1 VEAVVAIA
9 IGCGIILYPPIG
21 LDEKRRVM
29 LQKYLQ
35 ADCCDPNLKR
45 YRPDVSSDDLVRT
58 CCKCGDE
65 ITEDLLCDGRKR
77 VRLLEEKMSIF
88 TSGMGSTTAR
98 GCMRAASAVLVVL
111 FVVGLAIV
119 MAASAQ
125 VQTRNRVLYSF
136 TQTNGDVDNS
146 AAGLVENAAGNFYG
160 TTYRGAAYGIGTV
173 FELTP

>member
-1 VEAVVAIA
+1 
-9 IGCGIILYPPIG
+9 
-21 LDEKRRVM
+21 
-29 LQKYLQ
+29 
-35 ADCCDPNLKR
+35 
-45 YRPDVSSDDLVRT
+45 
-58 CCKCGDE
+58 
-65 ITEDLLCDGRKR
+65 
-77 VRLLEEKMSIF
+77 
-88 TSGMGSTTAR
+88 
-98 GCMRAASAVLVVL
+98 MRAASAVLVVL